1 MRQEKDGTIR
11 TYNAINE
18 LYDAET
24 RDFWDRFPID
34 IVRKFVELLPSD
46 EILDLGSG
54 PGRDAVILRNHG
66 LNVTC
71 VDGSENM
78 VNMTARL
85 GFNSVLS
92 DLRVF
97 DSPDKKYHGIWA
109 YSSLIHLN
117 FDEAKKLVGKLSD
130 ILKDGGVLFLGLIQ
144 GDGHDVINA
153 AGSSFTRYFEYYH
166 HEKIMA
172 LVENSSFR
180 LVFHD
185 SFKPGNQVYL
195 NYIFSK

>member
-1 MRQEKDGTIR
+1 MGQEKDDTIR

-24 RDFWDRFPID
+24 RDFWDRFPIN
-34 IVRKFVELLPSD
+34 IVRKFVELLPGD

-71 VDGSENM
+71 VDASENM
-78 VNMTARL
+78 VNMTAKL

-92 DLRVF
+92 DIRVF
-97 DSPDKKYHGIWA
+97 DSPGKKYHGIWA

-117 FDEAKKLVGKLSD
+117 FDDARELIGKLSG
-130 ILKDGGVLFLGLIQ
+130 ILEAGGVMLLGLIQ
-144 GDGHDVINA
+144 GDGHEVINT

-166 HEKIMA
+166 HHKIMA
-172 LVENSSFR
+172 LVKNSSFK
-180 LVFHD
+180 LVFND
-185 SFKPGNQVYL
+185 NFKPGNQVYL
-195 NYIFSK
+195 NYIFRK

>member
-11 TYNAINE
+11 TYNVINE

-24 RDFWDRFPID
+24 RDFWDRFPMD
-34 IVRKFVELLPSD
+34 IVRKFLELLPGD

>member
-24 RDFWDRFPID
+24 RDFWDRFPMD
-34 IVRKFVELLPSD
+34 IVRKFLELLPGD

-130 ILKDGGVLFLGLIQ
+130 ILKDGGILFLGLIQ

>member
-24 RDFWDRFPID
+24 RDFWDRFPLD

>member
-1 MRQEKDGTIR
+1 LRQEKDGTIR

-24 RDFWDRFPID
+24 RDFWDRFPLD

>member
-24 RDFWDRFPID
+24 RDFWDRFPLD

-130 ILKDGGVLFLGLIQ
+130 ILRDGGILFLGLIQ

>member
-1 MRQEKDGTIR
+1 MSQEKDDTIR

-34 IVRKFVELLPSD
+34 IVRKFVELLPGD

-54 PGRDAVILRNHG
+54 PGRDAIILRNHG
-66 LNVTC
+66 LKVTC

-78 VNMTARL
+78 VNMTVKL

-117 FDEAKKLVGKLSD
+117 FDESQELVEKLSG
-130 ILKDGGVLFLGLIQ
+130 ILEDGGIMFLGLIQ
-144 GDGHDVINA
+144 GEGHEVVSL
-153 AGSSFTRYFEYYH
+153 AGSSFTRYFEYYDH
-166 HEKIMA
+166 RKIMA
-172 LVENSSFR
+172 LIENTSFK
-180 LVFHD
+180 LVFQD

-195 NYIFSK
+195 NYIFRK

>member
-11 TYNAINE
+11 TYNVINE

-24 RDFWDRFPID
+24 RDFWDRFPLD

>member
-24 RDFWDRFPID
+24 RDFWDRFPMD
-34 IVRKFVELLPSD
+34 IVRKFLELLPGD